1 MQAAA
6 RWAGFQADPYQDYGR
21 FLTPEGGVLIVYKD
35 IDERLRHGLWR
46 AFAWTAATGFETW
59 LLLHY
64 SPVQSEA
71 INVACLLILAVLNFF
86 IVVKPVEIYRK
97 VEIRPDCM
105 ILEGAEVF
113 WLRLMENGLPAFQKN
128 EEGNQVLTGVYGSRF
143 VEYLTVRRFD
153 EFDRMPEV
161 FAAHLQQAMQQLW
174 GPALGLGAPHLG
186 SPSR

>member
-59 LLLHY
+59 LLFHY

-71 INVACLLILAVLNFF
+71 INAACLLILAVLNFL
-86 IVVKPVEIYRK
+86 IVVKPVEIYRR

-113 WLRLMENGLPAFQKN
+113 WLKFMENGLPAFQKN
-128 EEGNQVLTGVYGSRF
+128 EEGNQILTGVYGSRF

-153 EFDRMPEV
+153 ELDRMPEV

-174 GPALGLGAPHLG
+174 GPALGLGAPHLA